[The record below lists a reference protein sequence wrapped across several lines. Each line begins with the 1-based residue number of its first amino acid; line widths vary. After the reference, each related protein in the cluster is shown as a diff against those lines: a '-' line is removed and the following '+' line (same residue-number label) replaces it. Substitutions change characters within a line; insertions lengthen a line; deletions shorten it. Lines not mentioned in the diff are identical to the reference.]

1 MKQKF
6 KKYSLVKI
14 ADDLGPH
21 MSHFTS
27 GVEAIVMYTYASKYG
42 GPDNESYGLYLKG
55 SGETAWYYENQ
66 LTLIDEDGKKYLDLW
81 QEEEDTRKERETDL
95 DWIFENG
102 PNIVDKLS
110 GYSAQAL
117 ADSLSLGSLWGSC
130 GEGIDYYANYQI
142 ISAVAKSYLEKQD
155 IEGWLSLAEELKNRT
170 KQ

>member
-21 MSHFTS
+21 MQHFTS
-27 GVEAIVMYTYASKYG
+27 GVEAVVMYTYASKYG
-42 GPDNESYGLYLKG
+42 GSDNESYGLYLKS
-55 SGETAWYYENQ
+55 SGEAAWYYESQ
-66 LTLIDEDGKKYLDLW
+66 LTLIEEDGKKYLDLW
-81 QEEEDTRKERETDL
+81 QEEENTRKERETDL

-102 PNIVDKLS
+102 PEILDKLS

-117 ADSLSLGSLWGSC
+117 ADSLSLGSLWGSR

-142 ISAVAKSYLEKQD
+142 ISAVAKPYLEEQD
-155 IEGWLSLAEELKNRT
+155 MEGWLRLVEQLKSRT